1 MAASKRSEGRV
12 PCLGRSLFL
21 RLPLV
26 LLAAAVLVNLC
37 VGGFF
42 RWMFGGEE
50 HAAVRRNLLHYG
62 ELLIHETGSPP
73 DTARARALARAYAL
87 QIRYEGPGGSWETAP
102 GLAELAGR
110 RHRHGRS
117 DDGDNRI
124 GWSRGRMYVRV
135 DEGEA
140 RWIFAT
146 DFRQGSG
153 SHWPA
158 AIGVLALVSFILL
171 GAWLVIRRM
180 LAPIRDL
187 AAGVER
193 LGRGDL
199 GSRVPDR
206 GRKDEL
212 GELARA
218 FNAMST
224 RLAALVRGR
233 EQLLLDVSHEL
244 RSPMTRIQVALEM
257 TPEGGA
263 RDSIR
268 DDLAEMDAMI
278 GEILEAA
285 RMDSPAGR
293 LNLKETDLEGLLRDV
308 ARGFEGRA
316 PGVRLSVPGVGGA
329 GREGGT
335 CLAEVDPERARK
347 VLGNALDNAFK
358 YSGSGAG
365 PVEARLEAGRD
376 EVMVTIIDRG
386 VGIPADEIPRLFE
399 PFYRVDRSRSRDTG
413 GYGLGLSL
421 CKRIMEAHGGRIDV
435 ASREG
440 EGTTVLLAFP
450 RRVQTSI

>member
-1 MAASKRSEGRV
+1 MPERRV
-12 PCLGRSLFL
+12 PSLARSLFL

-50 HAAVRRNLLHYG
+50 HAAARRNLLHYG
-62 ELLIHETGSPP
+62 ELLVREAGSPP
-73 DTARARALARAYAL
+73 DTARAWALARAYAL
-87 QIRYEGPGGSWETAP
+87 QIRYEGPGGTWETAP

-110 RHRHGRS
+110 RPRHGWS
-117 DDGDNRI
+117 DDGDDRI

-135 DEGEA
+135 EKSGA

-199 GSRVPDR
+199 GSTVPDC

-218 FNAMST
+218 FNAMSA
-224 RLAALVRGR
+224 RLASLVRGR

-257 TPEGGA
+257 TPESGA

-268 DDLAEMDAMI
+268 EDLAEMNAMI

-285 RMDSPAGR
+285 RLDSPAGR
-293 LNLKETDLEGLLRDV
+293 LNLKETDLAGLLREV
-308 ARGFEGRA
+308 VRGFEGRA
-316 PGVRLSVPGVGGA
+316 PGVRLSVPGAGG
-329 GREGGT
+329 EGEA

-347 VLGNALDNAFK
+347 VLGNVLDNALK

-376 EVMVTIIDRG
+376 EVVVTVVDRG
-386 VGIPADEIPRLFE
+386 AGIPADEIPRLFE

-421 CKRIMEAHGGRIDV
+421 CKRIMEAHGGRIVV

-450 RRVQTSI
+450 RRDQTPI